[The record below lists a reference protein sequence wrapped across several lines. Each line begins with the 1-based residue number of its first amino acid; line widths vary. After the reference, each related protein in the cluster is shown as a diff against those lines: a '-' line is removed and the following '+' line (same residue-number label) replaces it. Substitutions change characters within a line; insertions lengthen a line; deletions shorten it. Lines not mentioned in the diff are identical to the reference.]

1 MESILTSVKKNL
13 GIDEEYEHFD
23 PDLILYINSIFSV
36 LNQMGVGPSYGF
48 SITDCSAAWDDFVSD
63 DKICNLVKSYM
74 ILKVRM
80 MFDPPQSSSVVNV
93 YNELIKEYESRLN
106 IMSDIE

>member
-48 SITDCSAAWDDFVSD
+48 SITDCSATWDDFVSD

-80 MFDPPQSSSVVNV
+80 MFDPPQSSSVTNV

-106 IMSDIE
+106 IMSDVE